1 MPAWDRRGLAQR
13 FSAKR
18 KRRWPSPFAICS
30 VPCKPPFGTSRDHIV
45 APPRWCGCPAIP
57 CCNMSNPWSNRKEMV
72 GHKQQLTLTVIR
84 PADGI
89 RWHRAG
95 SRAYWRC
102 KSRPRGSPQSS
113 ASMSGKAQPPNTW
126 QSVSGLRLRAGGRFC
141 AITPTASRRWTSP
154 WVRGVQL
161 YLFGCP
167 IARTSAPTSISC
179 DEIRSGRT
187 VRFRNERGRTN
198 ARSR

>member
-126 QSVSGLRLRAGGRFC
+126 QSVSGSQGWRAFLRNYADGV
-141 AITPTASRRWTSP
+141 ASMDLTVGARCPVVSFWMSNSTD
-154 WVRGVQL
+154 VRTDFDIL
-161 YLFGCP
+161 
-167 IARTSAPTSISC
+167 
-179 DEIRSGRT
+179 
-187 VRFRNERGRTN
+187 
-198 ARSR
+198 